1 MGASCKGVLP
11 LCHTCSPSK
20 LDRGN
25 IVIPQSAK
33 IGLMSTFSRFLPF
46 LRPYLARMALA
57 GLLVMGVAAINLAL
71 LRLAGSLWD
80 IITVQHDQNRMTDMI
95 TIFLGLVIL
104 QGLCS
109 MGHSYLTAWIS
120 QRIIADF
127 RRHLFAHLHTLS
139 VSFFARRRTGELLS
153 RLMNDVTVIQS
164 VVTETPIDSAKQ
176 LVTFVGGITFL
187 LMMNWRL
194 CLLILILLPL
204 LVLVAKLFGRKL
216 KSLSTSI
223 QDHTAGMSTLIEEV
237 ISGIR
242 IVKSFVQTQREET
255 RFATQVEQTLA
266 LTMRKAGVM
275 AVFIP
280 VISLLTFSAAAAVLW
295 YGGRQVI
302 DGSVSPG
309 DLFAFVLFAG
319 ILVGPFSSAARVFAQ
334 IREAQGATQRV
345 FEILDTGSEVRDS
358 PTATTLSSVSGHIR
372 ADQIGFAYDPRQ
384 PVLMDV
390 SFDAKPGELVAI
402 VGPTGAGKTTVMN
415 LLHRFYDPTEG
426 HITIDGHDLRQ
437 VTMDSWYRQIALV
450 PQETIL
456 FGGTILDNIRYGNE
470 KATQEEVVAASRA
483 AHAHDFIMSFPD
495 QYQTIVGEKGINVSG
510 GQRQRIAIARAIVK
524 NPRILLLDEATS
536 ALDSESERL
545 VQEAL
550 EQLMK
555 GRTTFVIAHRLTTI
569 QRADRILVLNKGRL
583 VETGTH
589 AELMSHKGLY
599 QYLYTLRLIELP
611 S

>member
-1 MGASCKGVLP
+1 
-11 LCHTCSPSK
+11 
-20 LDRGN
+20 
-25 IVIPQSAK
+25 
-33 IGLMSTFSRFLPF
+33 MSTFSRFLPF
-46 LRPYLARMALA
+46 LKPYLPRMVLA
-57 GLLVMGVAAINLAL
+57 GLLVMSVAAINLAL
-71 LRLAGSLWD
+71 LRLAGNLWD
-80 IITVQHDQNRMTDMI
+80 IITVQHDQSRMTDMI

-194 CLLILILLPL
+194 CLLILVLLPL
-204 LVLVAKLFGRKL
+204 LVLVAKVFGRRL

-223 QDHTAGMSTLIEEV
+223 QDHTAAMSTLIEEV

-255 RFATQVEQTLA
+255 RFAAQVEQTLA

-319 ILVGPFSSAARVFAQ
+319 ILIGPFSSAARVFAQ

-345 FEILDTGSEVRDS
+345 FEILDTGSEVSDS
-358 PTATTLSSVSGHIR
+358 PTATTLSSIAGHIR
-372 ADQIGFAYDPRQ
+372 AEHVGFAYDPRQ
-384 PVLMDV
+384 PVLMDI
-390 SFDAKPGELVAI
+390 SFEAKPGELVAI

-426 HITIDGHDLRQ
+426 YITIDGQDLRQ

-456 FGGTILDNIRYGNE
+456 FGGTILDNIRYGDE
-470 KATQEEVVAASRA
+470 KASQEEVVAASRA

-589 AELMSHKGLY
+589 AELMEHKGLY

-611 S
+611 T

>member
-1 MGASCKGVLP
+1 
-11 LCHTCSPSK
+11 
-20 LDRGN
+20 
-25 IVIPQSAK
+25 
-33 IGLMSTFSRFLPF
+33 MSTFSRFLPF
-46 LRPYLARMALA
+46 LKPYLTRMVLA
-57 GLLVMGVAAINLAL
+57 GLLVMGVAGINLAL
-71 LRLAGSLWD
+71 LRLAGTLWD
-80 IITVQHDQNRMTDMI
+80 VITVQHDQSRMTDLI
-95 TIFLGLVIL
+95 AVFLGLVVL

-120 QRIIADF
+120 QRIVADF
-127 RRHLFAHLHTLS
+127 RQHLFAHLHTLS

-176 LVTFVGGITFL
+176 FVTFVGGIAFL
-187 LMMNWRL
+187 LTMNWRL
-194 CLLILILLPL
+194 CLLILVLLPL
-204 LVLVAKLFGRKL
+204 LVLVAKFFGRRL
-216 KSLSTSI
+216 KSLSASI
-223 QDHTAGMSTLIEEV
+223 QDQTAALSTLIEEV

-242 IVKSFVQTQREET
+242 IVKSFVQTQREEA
-255 RFATQVEQTLA
+255 RFAIQVERTLST
-266 LTMRKAGVM
+266 TMQRAGIM

-319 ILVGPFSSAARVFAQ
+319 ILIGPFSSAARVFAQ

-345 FEILDTGSEVRDS
+345 FEILDTRSEVSDS
-358 PTATTLSSVSGHIR
+358 PTAISLSSVSGHIQ
-372 ADQIGFAYDPRQ
+372 AEHISFAYDPRQ
-384 PVLMDV
+384 PVLTDV
-390 SFDAKPGELVAI
+390 SFEATPGELIAI

-426 HITIDGHDLRQ
+426 RITIDGQDLRQ
-437 VTMDSWYRQIALV
+437 VTMESWYRQIGLV

-456 FGGTILDNIRYGNE
+456 FGGTILDNIRYGNRE
-470 KATQEEVVAASRA
+470 ATEENVMAASHA

-495 QYQTIVGEKGINVSG
+495 RYQTIVGEKGINVSG

-583 VETGTH
+583 VEAGTH
-589 AELMSHKGLY
+589 AELMDRKGLY
-599 QYLYTLRLIELP
+599 QYLYTLRLTELP

>member
-1 MGASCKGVLP
+1 
-11 LCHTCSPSK
+11 
-20 LDRGN
+20 
-25 IVIPQSAK
+25 
-33 IGLMSTFSRFLPF
+33 MSTFSRFLPF
-46 LRPYLARMALA
+46 LKPYLSRMVLA

-71 LRLAGSLWD
+71 LRLAGTLWD
-80 IITVQHDQNRMTDMI
+80 IITVQHDQPRMTDLI
-95 TIFLGLVIL
+95 TVFLGLVVL

-120 QRIIADF
+120 QRIVADF
-127 RRHLFAHLHTLS
+127 RQHLFAHLHTLS

-187 LMMNWRL
+187 LTMNWRL
-194 CLLILILLPL
+194 CLLILVLLPL
-204 LVLVAKLFGRKL
+204 LVLVAKFFGRRL

-223 QDHTAGMSTLIEEV
+223 QDQTAALSTLIEEV

-242 IVKSFVQTQREET
+242 IVKSFVQTQREKT
-255 RFATQVEQTLA
+255 RFAAQVEQTLA
-266 LTMRKAGVM
+266 LTMRKAGIM

-319 ILVGPFSSAARVFAQ
+319 ILIGPFSSAARVFAQ
-334 IREAQGATQRV
+334 IKEAQGATQRV
-345 FEILDTGSEVRDS
+345 FEILDTRAEVSDS
-358 PTATTLSSVSGHIR
+358 PTATSLSTVSGHIR
-372 ADQIGFAYDPRQ
+372 AEHVSFAYDPRQ

-390 SFDAKPGELVAI
+390 SFEARPGELVAI

-415 LLHRFYDPTEG
+415 VLHRFYDPTEG
-426 HITIDGHDLRQ
+426 HITIDGQDLRQ

-456 FGGTILDNIRYGNE
+456 FGGTILDNIRYGDRE
-470 KATQEEVVAASRA
+470 ATEEEVAAASRA

-495 QYQTIVGEKGINVSG
+495 QYQTIVGEKGINMSG

-589 AELMSHKGLY
+589 AELIDRKGLY

-611 S
+611 T

>member
-1 MGASCKGVLP
+1 
-11 LCHTCSPSK
+11 
-20 LDRGN
+20 
-25 IVIPQSAK
+25 
-33 IGLMSTFSRFLPF
+33 MSTFKRFLPF
-46 LRPYLARMALA
+46 LKPYLSRMLFA

-71 LRLAGSLWD
+71 LRLAGNLWD
-80 IITVQHDQNRMTDMI
+80 VITVQQDAGRMTELI
-95 TIFLGLVIL
+95 GLFLGLVVL

-109 MGHSYLTAWIS
+109 MGHSYLTAWVS
-120 QRIIADF
+120 QHIVADF
-127 RRHLFAHLHTLS
+127 RRHLFAHLQTLS

-164 VVTETPIDSAKQ
+164 VVTETPIDTAKQ
-176 LVTFVGGITFL
+176 LVTFVGGIAFL
-187 LMMNWRL
+187 LAMNWRL
-194 CLLILILLPL
+194 CLLILVLLPL
-204 LVLVAKLFGRKL
+204 LVLVAKFFGRRL

-223 QDHTAGMSTLIEEV
+223 QDQTAALSTLIEEV

-242 IVKSFVQTQREET
+242 IVKSFVQTKREEA
-255 RFATQVEQTLA
+255 RFCLQVGQTLS
-266 LTMRKAGVM
+266 LTLRRAGIL

-302 DGSVSPG
+302 DGAVSPG
-309 DLFAFVLFAG
+309 ELFAFVLFAG
-319 ILVGPFSSAARVFAQ
+319 ILIGPFSSAARVFAQ
-334 IREAQGATQRV
+334 IREAQGATERV
-345 FEILDTGSEVRDS
+345 FEILDTQSEVRDA
-358 PTATTLSSVSGHIR
+358 PNAMVLSNVSGHI
-372 ADQIGFAYDPRQ
+372 QVEHVSFAYDPRQ
-384 PVLMDV
+384 PVLTDV
-390 SFDAKPGELVAI
+390 SFEAKPGELVAI

-415 LLHRFYDPTEG
+415 LIHRFYDPTEG
-426 HITIDGHDLRQ
+426 RITIDGQDLRL
-437 VTMDSWYRQIALV
+437 VTLESWYRQIALV

-456 FGGTILDNIRYGNE
+456 FGGTILDNIRYGNRD
-470 KATQEEVVAASRA
+470 ADEEAVKEASRA
-483 AHAHDFIMSFPD
+483 AHAHEFIMSFPD
-495 QYQTIVGEKGINVSG
+495 GYQTIVGEKGITISG
-510 GQRQRIAIARAIVK
+510 GQRQRIALARAILK

-589 AELMSHKGLY
+589 NELMARQGLY
-599 QYLYTLRLIELP
+599 HYLYTLRLTEVP

>member
-1 MGASCKGVLP
+1 
-11 LCHTCSPSK
+11 
-20 LDRGN
+20 
-25 IVIPQSAK
+25 
-33 IGLMSTFSRFLPF
+33 MSTFSRFLPF
-46 LRPYLARMALA
+46 LKPYLSRMVLA
-57 GLLVMGVAAINLAL
+57 GLLVMGVAAINLGL
-71 LRLAGSLWD
+71 LRLAGTLWD
-80 IITVQHDQNRMTDMI
+80 VITVQQDQSRMTDLI

-120 QRIIADF
+120 QRIVADF

-176 LVTFVGGITFL
+176 LVTFVGGIIFL
-187 LMMNWRL
+187 LTMNWRL
-194 CLLILILLPL
+194 CLLILVLLPL
-204 LVLVAKLFGRKL
+204 LVLGAKFFGRKL

-223 QDHTAGMSTLIEEV
+223 QDQTAVLSTLIEEV

-255 RFATQVEQTLA
+255 RFSAQVEQTLA
-266 LTMRKAGVM
+266 LTMRRAGVM

-345 FEILDTGSEVRDS
+345 FEILDTHSEVSDS
-358 PTATTLSSVSGHIR
+358 PMATALSTVSGHIR
-372 ADQIGFAYDPRQ
+372 AEHLSFAYDPRQ
-384 PVLMDV
+384 PVLTDV
-390 SFDAKPGELVAI
+390 SFEAKPGELVAI
-402 VGPTGAGKTTVMN
+402 VGPTGAGKTTMMN

-456 FGGTILDNIRYGNE
+456 FGGTILDNIRYGAST
-470 KATQEEVVAASRA
+470 ATEEEVVTASRS

-495 QYQTIVGEKGINVSG
+495 QYQTIVGEKGINLSG

-555 GRTTFVIAHRLTTI
+555 GRTTFVIAHRLSTI
-569 QRADRILVLNKGRL
+569 QRADRILVFNKGCL

-589 AELMSHKGLY
+589 AELMGHKGLY

>member
-1 MGASCKGVLP
+1 
-11 LCHTCSPSK
+11 
-20 LDRGN
+20 
-25 IVIPQSAK
+25 
-33 IGLMSTFSRFLPF
+33 MSTFSRFLPF
-46 LRPYLARMALA
+46 LKPYLSRMVLA
-57 GLLVMGVAAINLAL
+57 GLLVMGVAGINLAL
-71 LRLAGSLWD
+71 LRLAGTLWD
-80 IITVQHDQNRMTDMI
+80 VITVQHDQSGMTDLI
-95 TIFLGLVIL
+95 TVFLGLVVL

-120 QRIIADF
+120 QRIVADF
-127 RRHLFAHLHTLS
+127 RQHLFAHLHTLS

-176 LVTFVGGITFL
+176 FVTFVGGIAFL
-187 LMMNWRL
+187 LTMNWRL
-194 CLLILILLPL
+194 CLLILVLLPL
-204 LVLVAKLFGRKL
+204 LVLVAKFFGRRL
-216 KSLSTSI
+216 KSLSASI
-223 QDHTAGMSTLIEEV
+223 QDQTAALSTLIEEV

-255 RFATQVEQTLA
+255 RFAIQVERTLST
-266 LTMRKAGVM
+266 TMQRAGIM

-319 ILVGPFSSAARVFAQ
+319 ILIGPFSSAARVFAQ
-334 IREAQGATQRV
+334 IREAQGATQRI
-345 FEILDTGSEVRDS
+345 FEILDTRSEVSDS
-358 PTATTLSSVSGHIR
+358 PTAISLSSVSGHIQAER
-372 ADQIGFAYDPRQ
+372 ISFAYAPRQ
-384 PVLMDV
+384 PVLTDV
-390 SFDAKPGELVAI
+390 SFEAKPGELVAI

-426 HITIDGHDLRQ
+426 RITIDGQDLRQ
-437 VTMDSWYRQIALV
+437 VTMESWYRQIALV

-456 FGGTILDNIRYGNE
+456 FGGTILDNIRYGNRE
-470 KATQEEVVAASRA
+470 ATEENVMAASRA
-483 AHAHDFIMSFPD
+483 AHAHDFIMSFSD
-495 QYQTIVGEKGINVSG
+495 RYQTIVGEKGINVSG

-589 AELMSHKGLY
+589 AELMDRKGLY
-599 QYLYTLRLIELP
+599 QYLYTLRLTELP

>member
-1 MGASCKGVLP
+1 
-11 LCHTCSPSK
+11 
-20 LDRGN
+20 
-25 IVIPQSAK
+25 
-33 IGLMSTFSRFLPF
+33 MSTFKRFLPF
-46 LRPYLARMALA
+46 LKPYLGRMLLA

-71 LRLAGSLWD
+71 LRLAGTLWD
-80 IITVQHDQNRMTDMI
+80 VITVQHDAARMTELI
-95 TIFLGLVIL
+95 ALFLGLVII

-109 MGHSYLTAWIS
+109 MGHSYLTAWVS
-120 QRIIADF
+120 QHIVADF
-127 RRHLFAHLHTLS
+127 RTHLFSHLQTLS

-164 VVTETPIDSAKQ
+164 VVTETPIDTAKQ
-176 LVTFVGGITFL
+176 LVTFVGGIAFL
-187 LMMNWRL
+187 LAMNWRL
-194 CLLILILLPL
+194 CLLILVLLPL
-204 LVLVAKLFGRKL
+204 LVVVAKFFGRRL

-223 QDHTAGMSTLIEEV
+223 QDQTAALSTLIEEV

-255 RFATQVEQTLA
+255 RFTAQVGQTLS
-266 LTMRKAGVM
+266 LTMRRAAIM

-302 DGSVSPG
+302 DGAVSPG

-319 ILVGPFSSAARVFAQ
+319 ILIGPFSSAARVFAQ
-334 IREAQGATQRV
+334 IREAQGATERV
-345 FEILDTGSEVRDS
+345 FEILDQQSEVSDS
-358 PTATTLSSVSGHIR
+358 PTATTLSNVSGHIR
-372 ADQIGFAYDPRQ
+372 AEHVGFAYDPRQ
-384 PVLMDV
+384 PVLTDV
-390 SFDAKPGELVAI
+390 SFEAKPGELVAI
-402 VGPTGAGKTTVMN
+402 VGPTGAGKTTAMN
-415 LLHRFYDPTEG
+415 LIHRFYDPTEG
-426 HITIDGHDLRQ
+426 RITIDGRDLRQ
-437 VTMDSWYRQIALV
+437 VTMESWYRQIALV

-456 FGGTILDNIRYGNE
+456 FGGTILDNIRYGNRDAGDE
-470 KATQEEVVAASRA
+470 AVKEASRA
-483 AHAHDFIMSFPD
+483 AHAHDFIMGFLD
-495 QYQTIVGEKGINVSG
+495 QYHTVVGEKGINVSG
-510 GQRQRIAIARAIVK
+510 GQRQRIAIARAILK

-589 AELMSHKGLY
+589 SELMDQKGLY
-599 QYLYTLRLIELP
+599 HYLYTLRLTELP

>member
-1 MGASCKGVLP
+1 
-11 LCHTCSPSK
+11 
-20 LDRGN
+20 
-25 IVIPQSAK
+25 
-33 IGLMSTFSRFLPF
+33 MSTFSRFLPF
-46 LRPYLARMALA
+46 LRPYLFRMVLA

-80 IITVQHDQNRMTDMI
+80 IITVQHDQSRMTDMI
-95 TIFLGLVIL
+95 TVFLGLVIL

-187 LMMNWRL
+187 LTMNWRL
-194 CLLILILLPL
+194 CLLILVLLPL
-204 LVLVAKLFGRKL
+204 LVLVAKFFGRRL

-223 QDHTAGMSTLIEEV
+223 QDHTAALSTLIEEV

-255 RFATQVEQTLA
+255 RFAAQVEQTLA

-319 ILVGPFSSAARVFAQ
+319 ILIGPFSSAARVFAQ
-334 IREAQGATQRV
+334 VREAQGATQRV
-345 FEILDTGSEVRDS
+345 FEILDTDSEVSDS
-358 PTATTLSSVSGHIR
+358 PTATTLPAVSGHIR
-372 ADQIGFAYDPRQ
+372 AEHIGFAYDPRQ

-390 SFDAKPGELVAI
+390 SFEAKPGELVAI
-402 VGPTGAGKTTVMN
+402 VGPTGAGKTTIMN

-426 HITIDGHDLRQ
+426 RITIDGHDLRH
-437 VTMDSWYRQIALV
+437 VTMDSWYRQIGLV

-456 FGGTILDNIRYGNE
+456 FGGTILDNIRYGDE

-569 QRADRILVLNKGRL
+569 QRANRILVLNKGRL

-589 AELMSHKGLY
+589 AELIDHKGLY

>member
-1 MGASCKGVLP
+1 
-11 LCHTCSPSK
+11 
-20 LDRGN
+20 
-25 IVIPQSAK
+25 
-33 IGLMSTFSRFLPF
+33 MSTFSRFLPF
-46 LRPYLARMALA
+46 LRPYLSRMVLA
-57 GLLVMGVAAINLAL
+57 GLLVMGVAAINLTL
-71 LRLAGSLWD
+71 LRLAGTLWD
-80 IITVQHDQNRMTDMI
+80 IITVQRDQPKMTDMI
-95 TIFLGLVIL
+95 LILLGLVVL

-127 RRHLFAHLHTLS
+127 RRHLFGHLHTLS

-164 VVTETPIDSAKQ
+164 VVTETPIDGAKQ

-187 LMMNWRL
+187 LIMNWQL
-194 CLLILILLPL
+194 CLLILVLLPL
-204 LVLVAKLFGRKL
+204 LVLAAKFFGRKL

-223 QDHTAGMSTLIEEV
+223 QDHTAAMSTLIEEV

-242 IVKSFVQTQREET
+242 VVKSFVQTQREET
-255 RFATQVEQTLA
+255 RFALQVEQTLA

-295 YGGRQVI
+295 YGGQQVI

-319 ILVGPFSSAARVFAQ
+319 ILIGPFSSAARVFAQ
-334 IREAQGATQRV
+334 VREAQGATQRV
-345 FEILDTGSEVRDS
+345 FEILDTRAEVSDS
-358 PTATTLSSVSGHIR
+358 PTATTLSSISGHIR
-372 ADQIGFAYDPRQ
+372 ADHIGFAYDPRR
-384 PVLMDV
+384 PVLTDV
-390 SFDAKPGELVAI
+390 SFEAKPGELIAI

-426 HITIDGHDLRQ
+426 SITIDGQDLRH
-437 VTMDSWYRQIALV
+437 VTMDSWYRQISLV

-536 ALDSESERL
+536 ALDGESERL

-569 QRADRILVLNKGRL
+569 QRADRILVFNKGRL

-589 AELMSHKGLY
+589 AELMDQKGLY

>member
-1 MGASCKGVLP
+1 
-11 LCHTCSPSK
+11 
-20 LDRGN
+20 
-25 IVIPQSAK
+25 
-33 IGLMSTFSRFLPF
+33 MSTFKRFLPF
-46 LRPYLARMALA
+46 LRPYFSRMLLA

-80 IITVQHDQNRMTDMI
+80 VITVQHDAARMTELI
-95 TIFLGLVIL
+95 ALFLGLVIL

-109 MGHSYLTAWIS
+109 MGHSYLTAWVS
-120 QRIIADF
+120 QHIVADF
-127 RRHLFAHLHTLS
+127 RTHLFAHLQTLS

-164 VVTETPIDSAKQ
+164 VVTETPIDTAKQ
-176 LVTFVGGITFL
+176 LVTFVGGIAFL
-187 LMMNWRL
+187 LAMNWRL
-194 CLLILILLPL
+194 CLLILVLLPL
-204 LVLVAKLFGRKL
+204 LVVVAKFFGRRL

-223 QDHTAGMSTLIEEV
+223 QDQTAALSTLIEEV

-242 IVKSFVQTQREET
+242 IVKSFVQSKREET
-255 RFATQVEQTLA
+255 RFTAQVDQTLS
-266 LTMRKAGVM
+266 LTMRRAGIM

-295 YGGRQVI
+295 YGGHQVI
-302 DGSVSPG
+302 DGAVSPG

-319 ILVGPFSSAARVFAQ
+319 ILIGPFSSAARVFAQ
-334 IREAQGATQRV
+334 IREAQGATERV
-345 FEILDTGSEVRDS
+345 FEILDQRSELSDS
-358 PTATTLSSVSGHIR
+358 PGATILSSVSGHINVEHVS
-372 ADQIGFAYDPRQ
+372 FAYDPRQ
-384 PVLMDV
+384 PVLTDV
-390 SFDAKPGELVAI
+390 SFEAKPGELVAI
-402 VGPTGAGKTTVMN
+402 VGPTGAGKTTVIN
-415 LLHRFYDPTEG
+415 LIHRFYDPAEG
-426 HITIDGHDLRQ
+426 RITIDGKDLRRI
-437 VTMDSWYRQIALV
+437 TLESWYRQIALV

-456 FGGTILDNIRYGNE
+456 FGGTILDNIRYGNRE
-470 KATQEEVVAASRA
+470 ATDEAVQEASRA
-483 AHAHDFIMSFPD
+483 AHAHDFIMGFPD
-495 QYQTIVGEKGINVSG
+495 RYHTVVGEKGINVSG
-510 GQRQRIAIARAIVK
+510 GQRQRIAIARAILK

-545 VQEAL
+545 VQQAL

-589 AELMSHKGLY
+589 SELMDRKGLY
-599 QYLYTLRLIELP
+599 HYLFTLRLTELP